1 MKGEEGMSQNN
12 LAKYLKAVT
21 AALVLVVTV
30 VYVGC
35 MPGIIQVFLERDA
48 IVHKDGIYP
57 WLGLISL
64 TCIPVYIS
72 LYHFWRVTVEIGRD
86 NSFSN
91 ENAVHL
97 KWISQM
103 CLLDA
108 GYFFVGNLVFYGL
121 QLNGVITLCCAMIV
135 VFVTICVSVLAAVLS
150 HLIYKAAKLQEE
162 NQLTI

>member
-1 MKGEEGMSQNN
+1 
-12 LAKYLKAVT
+12 
-21 AALVLVVTV
+21 
-30 VYVGC
+30 
-35 MPGIIQVFLERDA
+35 
-48 IVHKDGIYP
+48 
-57 WLGLISL
+57 
-64 TCIPVYIS
+64 
-72 LYHFWRVTVEIGRD
+72 
-86 NSFSN
+86 
-91 ENAVHL
+91 
-97 KWISQM
+97 M

>member
-1 MKGEEGMSQNN
+1 MSQNN

-30 VYVGC
+30 VYVGGV
-35 MPGIIQVFLERDA
+35 PGIIQVFLERDA

-57 WLGLISL
+57 WMVLISL

-72 LYHFWRVTVEIGRD
+72 LYHFWWVTVEIGRD

-97 KWISQM
+97 KRISQM